1 MSLMPSL
8 CAALERANGQ
18 RLVMRAGERPHVL
31 TGDRRHDVASAVL
44 SVNAVEALVDQILSS
59 ESRRIL
65 SERGSVEETLTTP
78 AFPHPLTAK
87 AERVGDDFCVE
98 LIVRFPEA
106 APAPAPEPEP
116 IPAPVEVEM
125 AASDVTVEETSAQ
138 PEPPADEPPPY
149 VEEVAAVPS
158 QPVYVQPTPF
168 VPSPSPVVEAQP
180 HVVAPVVVHPPVR
193 VVTRLEERLAT
204 SRPTLMNR
212 TDLHGL
218 IASAFER
225 GATTLF
231 LRSGAPPAARI
242 NDRIVAIGDG
252 VVASSVFDEV
262 SSFTSRGGDGQW
274 RSLSDGEWAR
284 DHEDFGHVTC
294 REFSDDQGHG
304 LVVHLRPRPSPKLL
318 HKYIPRQVRTACEG
332 DGLIIVSAQSDAD
345 VDSFAGAIADWSGRR
360 HGGYL
365 ISLHRR
371 SGRAEITGAF
381 VSQRTINGSDA
392 DFAGAIRRAS
402 HEGPDI
408 LLIAGPQTDLV
419 LHEAILAASAG
430 RLVIVAVVAPTAVT
444 ALRTTLGHSG
454 LDRDAHVRR
463 VLASSF
469 RVAVGYRNV
478 RRIGGGRMLVQDLV
492 TTSKEIRTL
501 IEMADFDGLTRLQ
514 QQGAPG
520 TRTVDEALAR
530 ASRRG
535 QVSLREAV
543 AHADDRSRLVALV
556 RTRTHASL
564 AGRGNAR
571 PDHEVH
577 VPIAVAQ

>member
-65 SERGSVEETLTTP
+65 SEQGSVEETLSTP

-106 APAPAPEPEP
+106 ATEPAPEPEP
-116 IPAPVEVEM
+116 IPASVEVQM
-125 AASDVTVEETSAQ
+125 AASDGNQETWAP
-138 PEPPADEPPPY
+138 PEPPADEPLPY
-149 VEEVAAVPS
+149 VEEVAAAPS
-158 QPVYVQPTPF
+158 QPAYVEPTPF
-168 VPSPSPVVEAQP
+168 VPPPAPVAEPQP

-193 VVTRLEERLAT
+193 VVTRVEERPVTPRAT
-204 SRPTLMNR
+204 PMNR

-242 NDRIVAIGDG
+242 NDRIVAIADG
-252 VVASSVFDEV
+252 MVASSVFDEV
-262 SSFTSRGGDGQW
+262 SSFTSHGGDGQW

-284 DHEDFGHVTC
+284 DHEDFGHITC
-294 REFSDDQGHG
+294 REFSDDYGHG
-304 LVVHLRPRPSPKLL
+304 LVVHLRPRPSSKLL

-345 VDSFAGAIADWSGRR
+345 VDSFAGAIADWSGRF

-371 SGRAEITGAF
+371 SGRSEITGAF
-381 VSQRTINGSDA
+381 VSQRTITGSDA
-392 DFAGAIRRAS
+392 DFASAIRRAS

-408 LLIAGPQTDLV
+408 LLIAGPQTDMV

-430 RLVIVAVVAPTAVT
+430 RLVIIAVIAPTAVT
-444 ALRTTLGHSG
+444 ALRTTLGPSG

-463 VLASSF
+463 VLASAF
-469 RVAVGYRNV
+469 RVAVGYRSV
-478 RRIGGGRMLVQDLV
+478 RRIGGGRMLVQDVV

-501 IEMADFDGLTRLQ
+501 IEMGDFDGLTRLQ

-530 ASRRG
+530 AARRG

-543 AHADDRSRLVALV
+543 AHADDPIRLVALV
-556 RTRTHASL
+556 RMRTHSSL
-564 AGRGNAR
+564 SGRRNAR

-577 VPIAVAQ
+577 LPIAVSQ

>member
-65 SERGSVEETLTTP
+65 SEQGSVEETLTTP
-78 AFPHPLTAK
+78 AYPHPLTAK

-106 APAPAPEPEP
+106 APAPEAEPM
-116 IPAPVEVEM
+116 PAPVEVEM
-125 AASDVTVEETSAQ
+125 SASDVAVEETWAQ
-138 PEPPADEPPPY
+138 PEPAADEPPH

-158 QPVYVQPTPF
+158 QPVHVQPTPF
-168 VPSPSPVVEAQP
+168 VPPPSPVVEAQP
-180 HVVAPVVVHPPVR
+180 HVVAPVVMHSPVR
-193 VVTRLEERLAT
+193 VVTRVDERLVT

-231 LRSGAPPAARI
+231 LRSGAQPAARI

-318 HKYIPRQVRTACEG
+318 HKHIPRQVRTACEG

-345 VDSFAGAIADWSGRR
+345 VDSFAGAIADWSGRT

-430 RLVIVAVVAPTAVT
+430 RLVIIAVVAPTAVT

-469 RVAVGYRNV
+469 RVAVGYRSV
-478 RRIGGGRMLVQDLV
+478 RRIGGGRMLVQDVV

-556 RTRTHASL
+556 RMRTHSSL
-564 AGRGNAR
+564 AGRGSAR